1 MAENHR
7 RLRTREAAE
16 YVGLKKS
23 TLDKL
28 RIEGGG
34 PTFLKL
40 GRAVV
45 YDIADLDEWCTS
57 SRRGST
63 SEYKRGPA

>member
-1 MAENHR
+1 MTEDRR

-28 RIEGGG
+28 RTEGGG
-34 PTFLKL
+34 PAFLKL
-40 GRAVV
+40 GRAVI
-45 YDIADLDEWCTS
+45 YEIADLDEWCAS
-57 SRRGST
+57 GRRAST

>member
-1 MAENHR
+1 MPENRR

-34 PTFLKL
+34 PAFLKL

-45 YDIADLDEWCTS
+45 YDISDLDEWCAS
-57 SRRGST
+57 GRRTST
-63 SEYKRGPA
+63 SEYKRRPA